1 MSAEEKVNFM
11 PERYRDKYRG
21 GQDWLGDFI
30 NANCRKVLEEGKAAQ
45 LCLDSLM
52 VLAEVNA
59 VDAKDVSYWRK
70 QFNKPGAPGR
80 IRMTIGNMLRARAK
94 RRHGLLDLEGNWVEA
109 DVEFIGDARRTEESD
124 GSPSEEVLK
133 EQEAKKAEQAAKKA
147 EREAEQA
154 ARRAERE
161 AEKAAKKAEQA
172 TKKEAAEKAGDQTVQ
187 ADDAA

>member
-21 GQDWLGDFI
+21 DQDWLGNFI

-52 VLAEVNA
+52 ILAEVNA

-109 DVEFIGDARRTEESD
+109 DAEFIGDARRTEESD

-133 EQEAKKAEQAAKKA
+133 EREAKKAEQAAKKA

-154 ARRAERE
+154 ARRAEQ
-161 AEKAAKKAEQA
+161 AAKKAEQA
-172 TKKEAAEKAGDQTVQ
+172 TEKEAAEKAGDQTAQ